1 MSKSRSYCFTCYSI
15 ERFAELMNIEH
26 RYIVIGREIC
36 PKTNRKHLQGYIYFE
51 NPRSFKAVK
60 KLFGNA
66 HIERCAGT
74 AEENRN
80 YCIKGGDFEEDG
92 ELPSPG
98 KRNDILGLREAIFSG
113 KREIDIIKDDNLC
126 PVMGRYLKFAD
137 RMREVYE
144 RERSKNFREVEV
156 FVLYGPAGAGKTSY
170 VYANEDTNEIYT
182 LVQAQKEIWFDGYCH
197 EKILLIDDF
206 YGWIKW
212 GFMLKLLEG
221 HPCRLNKKG
230 ATGWACW
237 NKVYIT
243 SNKPPWEWYQ
253 IGYPMELQRR
263 IKNIIY
269 FSKTG
274 TEVRGNTMPEPT
286 NWEVRNFN

>member
-144 RERSKNFREVEV
+144 RERQVEV
-156 FVLYGPAGAGKTSY
+156 GLL
-170 VYANEDTNEIYT
+170 T
-182 LVQAQKEIWFDGYCH
+182 LLHLQ
-197 EKILLIDDF
+197 
-206 YGWIKW
+206 GWI
-212 GFMLKLLEG
+212 L
-221 HPCRLNKKG
+221 
-230 ATGWACW
+230 
-237 NKVYIT
+237 I
-243 SNKPPWEWYQ
+243 
-253 IGYPMELQRR
+253 
-263 IKNIIY
+263 
-269 FSKTG
+269 
-274 TEVRGNTMPEPT
+274 TEVLEAKVCGLY
-286 NWEVRNFN
+286 